1 MPGVSD
7 QNLQF
12 LKTFCLPTLSNLL
25 LVFSNPANLWQSSF
39 TESFKE
45 FVDFTLK
52 KGFKNMFKEILMCI
66 KFCRYLYSCLSKITH
81 ESVSF
86 QFYHYHVSHIAFFIR
101 GHLAF
106 KHIFTSYSMNRLFG
120 PKETSAH
127 IFSGARQALFLDQTI
142 VRASHTVDLLNVYI
156 QRHRSLYTLF
166 FALKVHIIMDH
177 PNIKVK
183 CV

>member
-106 KHIFTSYSMNRLFG
+106 KHIYSMNRLFG
-120 PKETSAH
+120 PKETPAH
-127 IFSGARQALFLDQTI
+127 ISFSGPNNCTS
-142 VRASHTVDLLNVYI
+142 VSHCC
-156 QRHRSLYTLF
+156 S
-166 FALKVHIIMDH
+166 
-177 PNIKVK
+177 VK
-183 CV
+183 CSHSEA

>member
-1 MPGVSD
+1 MR
-7 QNLQF
+7 
-12 LKTFCLPTLSNLL
+12 
-25 LVFSNPANLWQSSF
+25 A
-39 TESFKE
+39 
-45 FVDFTLK
+45 
-52 KGFKNMFKEILMCI
+52 
-66 KFCRYLYSCLSKITH
+66 
-81 ESVSF
+81 SF

-106 KHIFTSYSMNRLFG
+106 DHIYSMNRLFG
-120 PKETSAH
+120 PKETPAH